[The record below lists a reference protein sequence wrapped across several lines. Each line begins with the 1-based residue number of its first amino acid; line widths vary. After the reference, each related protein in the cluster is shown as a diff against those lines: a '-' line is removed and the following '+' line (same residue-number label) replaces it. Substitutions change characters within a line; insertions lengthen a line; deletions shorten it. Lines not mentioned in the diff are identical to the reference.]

1 MSEKMSVL
9 HILHELHPSGAEMMI
24 YNAYPYW
31 KDVCNCSIMATGKIK
46 GPFAGQLEQAGY
58 ETVWVPTEGT
68 GKMSKVKQYL
78 CAYRDSEKNKGSNA
92 VDHEKNASGQLCGDQ

>member
-58 ETVWVPTEGT
+58 ETVWVPTEGN
-68 GKMSKVKQYL
+68 GKMSKVKIGR
-78 CAYRDSEKNKGSNA
+78 AH
-92 VDHEKNASGQLCGDQ
+92 V